1 VSRDPELFRRASA
14 LFDRAV
20 ELTPAERLALLDS
33 TCSGDAALRAEVES
47 LLDADG
53 RAAGLEGAAAA
64 RAAPLVAEALADEE
78 SETLG
83 STIGPY
89 RILSEL
95 GRGGMGRVF
104 LAERADGQFE
114 HRVAVKLVNADILTA
129 DARRR
134 FLLERQIL
142 ARLEHPHIA
151 RLHDGGVSATG
162 QPWYA
167 MEVVDGLPITLY
179 CDEHRLGI
187 EARLGLF
194 LDVCSAVGHAHRSL
208 VVHRDLK
215 PSNIL
220 VDGAGTVKLLD
231 FGIAKL
237 LDPEGA
243 AAAGH
248 TVTSFR
254 VLTPEYAAP
263 EQFRGEPVTTAADV
277 WALGVLLYD
286 LICGRRP
293 YRVGSETPLADAA
306 ARLSRDAARPS
317 SVVEAPAAASRG
329 ISLPALRRRL
339 RGDLD
344 TIALAALRPDAA
356 RRYSSVEAL
365 QRDVERHLAGR
376 PVAARSDSAAYR
388 TAKFVHRHR
397 LGVAA
402 AGFVVLAL
410 VAGMVTALW
419 QARAAARQ
427 ARRAEEVKGFL
438 ASMFQL
444 ASPSQARGRTITVRD
459 LLDEGASRVI
469 KELAGE
475 PEVEAE
481 LLSTIGQT
489 YIDLGVNDRAAEL
502 LAEAFAIQRRLH
514 GEDSLEAAGALRTL
528 AAAEF
533 EAGDFERS
541 GQHFEEVL
549 ALQTAR
555 LGRRDVEVAHTL
567 NEIAGVYRRLARFD
581 RAEKARR
588 ESLALYRELK
598 GNDDRDTLNVSNDL
612 GVLLRDRGDFPGAE
626 TTLRDAWERGKKS
639 LGEDDPDVL
648 SMHNNLAVVLAA
660 AGRYEEAEGVFREV
674 LPIRRRVL
682 GEDHPHLALAMRAL
696 ANVLDRTGR
705 SEEALPLLRQALDLQ
720 RRAPWGSAAE
730 VGNTQVVLAR
740 VLHHHGEDAEALEL
754 AGEGVDTIAERL
766 GRDHPLYATALLEL
780 GTIQLETGHTDQA
793 ATTLRDV
800 LALRRRIFGPE
811 NIYTRQA
818 QALVDR
824 LPGGEGPPATHS

>member
-1 VSRDPELFRRASA
+1 MSRDPELFRRAGA

-20 ELTPAERLALLDS
+20 EM
-33 TCSGDAALRAEVES
+33 DAARREAYLSDACRDDPALRAEVES
-47 LLDADG
+47 LLDADR
-53 RAAGLEGAAAA
+53 RADGLDQPAAL
-64 RAAPLVAEALADEE
+64 RAAPLVAEALAEPSASALE
-78 SETLG
+78 G
-83 STIGPY
+83 SAIGPY
-89 RILSEL
+89 RVLREL

-114 HRVAVKLVNADILTA
+114 KRVALKLVGVEILTA
-129 DARRR
+129 EARRR
-134 FLLERQIL
+134 FERERQIL

-151 RLHDGGVSATG
+151 RLYDGGVTAEG

-167 MEVVDGLPITLY
+167 MEWVDGLPITRH
-179 CDEHRLGI
+179 CDDRGLSI
-187 EARLGLF
+187 EDRLGLF
-194 LDVCSAVGHAHRSL
+194 LQVCDGVQHAHRSL

-215 PSNIL
+215 PANIL
-220 VDGAGTVKLLD
+220 IDERGQAKLLD

-237 LDPEGA
+237 LDPLET
-243 AAAGH
+243 AGD
-248 TVTSFR
+248 VTRTEARLF
-254 VLTPEYAAP
+254 TPEYAAP
-263 EQFRGEPVTTAADV
+263 EQRRGEPVTTATDV
-277 WALGVLLYD
+277 WALGILLCE
-286 LICGRRP
+286 LLAGRRP
-293 YRVGSETPLADAA
+293 ATATGEANPTDAA
-306 ARLSRDAARPS
+306 ATGRRRLSDMAGDEEAARRGL
-317 SVVEAPAAASRG
+317 SRPR
-329 ISLPALRRRL
+329 LARRL

-344 TIALAALRPDAA
+344 TIVAAALRVEPERRYASAEAFADDLRRHLKGSPVRA
-356 RRYSSVEAL
+356 RRDTVRY
-365 QRDVERHLAGR
+365 RAG
-376 PVAARSDSAAYR
+376 
-388 TAKFVHRHR
+388 KFVRRHR
-397 LGVAA
+397 VGVAVAA
-402 AGFVVLAL
+402 AGVVAL
-410 VAGMVTALW
+410 GVGLGVALW
-419 QARAAARQ
+419 QARVASAQ

-459 LLDEGASRVI
+459 VLDEGAARVT

-502 LAEAFAIQRRLH
+502 LAEALAIQRRLH
-514 GEDSLEAAGALRTL
+514 GADSLEAAVALRTL

-541 GQHFEEVL
+541 GTHFEEVL

-555 LGRRDVEVAHTL
+555 LGRRDVEVAYTL

-581 RAEKARR
+581 RAEEARR
-588 ESLALYRELK
+588 ESLALYRELR
-598 GNDDRDTLNVSNDL
+598 GADDRDTLNVSNDL
-612 GVLLRDRGDFPGAE
+612 GVLLRDRGDFAGAE
-626 TTLRDAWERGKKS
+626 ATLRDAWERGKVS
-639 LGEDDPDVL
+639 LGADDPDVL
-648 SMHNNLAVVLAA
+648 SMHNNLAVVLSA
-660 AGRYEEAEGVFREV
+660 AGRYEEAESIFREV

-696 ANVLDRTGR
+696 ANVLDKTGR

-754 AGEGVDTIAERL
+754 AGHGVETIAERL

-780 GTIQLETGHTDQA
+780 GTIQLETGHTEKA
-793 ATTLRDV
+793 ATTLQDALV
-800 LALRRRIFGPE
+800 LRHRIFGPE
-811 NIYTRQA
+811 NVYTRQA

-824 LPGGEGPPATHS
+824 LAGGAGPPATRS